1 MLYAIIGVIALAA
14 GLAAGYLYRKNA
26 MEKKLGQTEE
36 VARNLLEDATRK
48 AEEKKKEALPWVP

>member
-48 AEEKKKEALPWVP
+48 AEE

>member
-26 MEKKLGQTEE
+26 MDMT
-36 VARNLLEDATRK
+36 VSFSPASAT
-48 AEEKKKEALPWVP
+48 A